1 MKNTHKFTKDW
12 LERIKLY
19 KVRKTINKLY
29 KVGKI
34 DNPIL
39 TNEDPNYKRKF
50 NLGRK
55 FRIGCLLIQLEFVR
69 V

>member
-1 MKNTHKFTKDW
+1 
-12 LERIKLY
+12 LERI
-19 KVRKTINKLY
+19 KLY

-34 DNPIL
+34 DNSIL

-55 FRIGCLLIQLEFVR
+55 FRIGCLWIQLEFVR

>member
-1 MKNTHKFTKDW
+1 MKNTYKFTKDW

-19 KVRKTINKLY
+19 KV
-29 KVGKI
+29 GKI
-34 DNPIL
+34 DNSIL

-50 NLGRK
+50 NLKRK
-55 FRIGCLLIQLEFVR
+55 FRIGCLWIQSEFVR

>member
-19 KVRKTINKLY
+19 KV
-29 KVGKI
+29 GKI

-39 TNEDPNYKRKF
+39 TNETLIIKENLIWEKNSELDVYEF
-50 NLGRK
+50 NWNLLG
-55 FRIGCLLIQLEFVR
+55 FN
-69 V
+69 